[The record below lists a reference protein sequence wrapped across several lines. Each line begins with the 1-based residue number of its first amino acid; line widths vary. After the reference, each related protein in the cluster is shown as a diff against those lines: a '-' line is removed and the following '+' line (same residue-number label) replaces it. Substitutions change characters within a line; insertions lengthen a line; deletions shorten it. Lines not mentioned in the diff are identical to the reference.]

1 MRSAVQTARG
11 RTTNEGIFARIVEAL
26 HSSRQIEAKH
36 LLRRYR
42 HLIAEEFQ
50 ERPNNASAD
59 FIKAEEGTANAD
71 RDKTLAR
78 PDGRVRKSA

>member
-1 MRSAVQTARG
+1 MRSVQTASG
-11 RTTNEGIFARIVEAL
+11 RTADEGIFARIVDAL
-26 HSSRQIEAKH
+26 HSSRQIEAKR

-78 PDGRVRKSA
+78 TDGRVRKGA